1 MFISARISARIQ
13 IAAPSPGIRNLPA
26 AGIAQKCTS
35 ACRRR
40 EEAKTGAG
48 SAERRI
54 YALAAQHSIVAERL
68 PLDDW
73 ADQVARLSDAEV
85 PPDPVADLVVT
96 LRRKGIVTD
105 WKAAELYGNYLHEVA
120 NRYEAA

>member
-1 MFISARISARIQ
+1 M
-13 IAAPSPGIRNLPA
+13 
-26 AGIAQKCTS
+26 
-35 ACRRR
+35 
-40 EEAKTGAG
+40 
-48 SAERRI
+48 
-54 YALAAQHSIVAERL
+54 
-68 PLDDW
+68 
-73 ADQVARLSDAEV
+73 ARLSDAEV